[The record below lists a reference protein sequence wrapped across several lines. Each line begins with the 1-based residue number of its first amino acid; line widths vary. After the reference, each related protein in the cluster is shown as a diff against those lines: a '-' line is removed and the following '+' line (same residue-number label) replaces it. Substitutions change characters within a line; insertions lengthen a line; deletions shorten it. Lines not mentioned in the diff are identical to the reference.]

1 MQMANPTD
9 WTQILET
16 FGATVAGGG
25 VGVLGVFLVFRRESK
40 ERYESRLTDALV
52 RVLDEIAKID
62 LMTPKFEPKIL
73 RENQTVASALLM
85 AASMSRDIDLDLI
98 YVLYD
103 ACNSPRHDSEGKQR
117 ELMVAIKDAIVGWR
131 GQQEDPRLYMG
142 VLKRFSEES
151 PPSFTEEK

>member
-62 LMTPKFEPKIL
+62 SGVYRGPVDIL
-73 RENQTVASALLM
+73 QENRSVGNALLI
-85 AASMSRDIDLDLI
+85 AASMARGVDLDLV

-103 ACNSPRHDSEGKQR
+103 ACTSDQQESPTKQK
-117 ELMVAIKDAIVGWR
+117 ELMAAIKDCIVVWR
-131 GQQEDPRLYMG
+131 GEKKDPRLYIG
-142 VLKRFSEES
+142 LLKRFSEK
-151 PPSFTEEK
+151 PTPTAAGDK